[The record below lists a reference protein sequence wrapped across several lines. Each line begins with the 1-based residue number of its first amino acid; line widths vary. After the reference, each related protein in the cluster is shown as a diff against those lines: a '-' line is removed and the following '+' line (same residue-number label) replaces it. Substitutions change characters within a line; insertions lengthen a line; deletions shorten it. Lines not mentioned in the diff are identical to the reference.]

1 MMGGFDGVMG
11 GGWSAFGWLWMLIPL
26 LFWGGLLA
34 LIVWAV
40 VRVFPGQQDNANFS
54 GTPAKP
60 AEEILRE
67 RFARGEIDAEEYER
81 SLEVLR
87 NEKRRVKGGV

>member
-11 GGWSAFGWLWMLIPL
+11 GGWGAFGWLWMLIPL

-34 LIVWAV
+34 LIAWAV
-40 VRVFPGQQDNANFS
+40 VRVFPGQRDSADFS
-54 GTPAKP
+54 RTQAKP
-60 AEEILRE
+60 AEEVVRE
-67 RFARGEIDAEEYER
+67 RFARGEIDAEEYED

-87 NEKRRVKGGV
+87 SEKRRVKGGV